1 MNLILSKKGIIPK
14 AQFIFP
20 SKFDFSNV
28 HEFFWG
34 GGGGLFIT
42 WLIKFLNEEVVPVNI
57 Y

>member
-28 HEFFWG
+28 HEFFFWG
-34 GGGGLFIT
+34 G
-42 WLIKFLNEEVVPVNI
+42 VVHNMADKIPQ
-57 Y
+57 